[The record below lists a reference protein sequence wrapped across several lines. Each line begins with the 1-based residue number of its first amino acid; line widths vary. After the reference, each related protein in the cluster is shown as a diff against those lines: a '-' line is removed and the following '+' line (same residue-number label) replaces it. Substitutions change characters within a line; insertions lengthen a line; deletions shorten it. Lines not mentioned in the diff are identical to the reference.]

1 MPVQKIGIECPSS
14 VTTRTM
20 WSVGLFLRTAAQTPS
35 GMPRPAPSRM
45 AKVAS
50 SIVAGITAAMSS
62 ATGWPVRSDVPKS
75 PRSDVAEVAGEL
87 HVDRLVHPELLVD
100 LLVGRR
106 VGLLADDRPHRV
118 DRHQPPDG
126 EGEDEEPEQRDEDRP
141 GLPGEGRRPRGGQS
155 HRIISRSR
163 WRARRRGARPRSVSA
178 PW

>member
-20 WSVGLFLRTAAQTPS
+20 WSVGLFFRTAAQTPS
-35 GMPRPAPSRM
+35 GMPRPAPNRI

-62 ATGWPVRSDVPKS
+62 PPAARSGA
-75 PRSDVAEVAGEL
+75 RSEVAAQRVAEIAREL
-87 HVDRLVHPELLVD
+87 HVDRLVHPQLLVD

-118 DRHQPPDG
+118 DRHQPPDR
-126 EGEDEEPEQRDEDRP
+126 EGEDEA
-141 GLPGEGRRPRGGQS
+141 
-155 HRIISRSR
+155 RS
-163 WRARRRGARPRSVSA
+163 A
-178 PW
+178 

>member
-20 WSVGLFLRTAAQTPS
+20 WSVGLFFRTAAQTPS
-35 GMPRPAPSRM
+35 GMPRPAPSRI

-50 SIVAGITAAMSS
+50 SIVAGITA
-62 ATGWPVRSDVPKS
+62 RDVLGHRLPG
-75 PRSDVAEVAGEL
+75 PERRAEVAAQRVAEIAREL
-87 HVDRLVHPELLVD
+87 HVDRLVHPQLLVD

-118 DRHQPPDG
+118 DRHQPPDR
-126 EGEDEEPEQRDEDRP
+126 EGEDEKPEQRDEDRP
-141 GLPGEGRRPRGGQS
+141 RLPGEGRKAGRRSVASHHLPKPWTGAPRS
-155 HRIISRSR
+155 
-163 WRARRRGARPRSVSA
+163 GAPGSVSA